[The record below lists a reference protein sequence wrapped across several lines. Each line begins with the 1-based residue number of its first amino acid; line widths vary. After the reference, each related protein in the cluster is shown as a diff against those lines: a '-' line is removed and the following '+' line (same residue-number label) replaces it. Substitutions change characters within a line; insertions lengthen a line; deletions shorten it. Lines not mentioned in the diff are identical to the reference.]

1 MANATIAPPMG
12 AQTSDF
18 NATVTFDAAVTG
30 FDEMNV
36 QLLAVSGNGITD
48 IGFVVSGSGSAYN
61 VAFTLPEDV
70 SGSFSLTI
78 VGMVTVEGAS
88 APEAVMSNSPTIVY
102 DNVTNITAT
111 FGTVVYNTDGEVVV
125 PVTFREAVIAPSK
138 SVFPVAHVSGD
149 ALTDVTYYI
158 VGTGTAYVLVFQIPP
173 DRKGSFRIT
182 PDGFV
187 LKNGTKVWDN
197 VIGAPTTLTVNY
209 DTRTPRIVNFDI
221 PENYTPRQKFY
232 VRIAYNVI
240 VTGWHQNNTLTDIFL
255 SEGTHLGTPTPYKWV
270 GSSPPDFDAAVP
282 DDLSGTDWQLLSTP
296 PAGNPTPGSNGFDD
310 DGQWHGESGQ
320 YFLIEWT
327 VGANATGVF
336 QMTPRDGGVRG
347 PVS

>member
-12 AQTSDF
+12 TQTSDF

-36 QLLAVSGNGITD
+36 QLLALTGNGIMD
-48 IGFVVSGSGSAYN
+48 IGFVVSGSGAAYN

-70 SGSFSLTI
+70 SGSFSIAIT
-78 VGMVTVEGAS
+78 GMVTPEGGS
-88 APEAVMSNSPTIVY
+88 AEAVMSNTATIVY

-111 FGTVVYNTDGEVVV
+111 FGTVAYNADGEIVV
-125 PVTFREAVIAPSK
+125 PVTFAEAVIAPSK
-138 SVFPVAHVSGD
+138 SVFIVAYVSGD
-149 ALTDVTYYI
+149 ALTDATYYI
-158 VGTGTAYVLVFQIPP
+158 VGTGTAYELVFQIPP
-173 DRKGSFRIT
+173 DRKGRFRIT

-187 LKNGTKVWDN
+187 LKHGTKVWDN
-197 VIGAPTTLTVNY
+197 VIGSPTMLTVNY

-232 VRIAYNVI
+232 VRVAYNVV
-240 VTGWHQNNTLTDIFL
+240 VTGWHANNTLTDIFL
-255 SEGTHLGTPTPYKWV
+255 SEGAHLGTPTPYKWV
-270 GSSPPDFDAAVP
+270 GSLPPDFDTAVP
-282 DDLSGTDWQLLSTP
+282 DDLAGTDWQLLATP
-296 PAGNPTPGSNGFDD
+296 PGGDPTPGNNDFDD

-327 VGANATGVF
+327 VDANATGVF
-336 QMTPRDGGVRG
+336 QMIPRDGGVRG